1 MVPPYDI
8 KKGTTTVSR
17 SLLPRK
23 TALNRSHVMD
33 GISGK
38 QLITAFISLAF
49 SAPALLLSTPS
60 STPDF
65 ERSFFR
71 MAKQGW
77 FLKVIIWE
85 LTMKGLVLFLL
96 SAGLLS
102 LINKDL
108 DHFSKQL
115 AQDLNLDVD
124 KYYINL
130 LLSQVGM
137 VKTTLLVEVSI
148 GMFLYG
154 TLSWVEAYGL
164 HKRKR
169 WAEYLT
175 AIATALF
182 IPVEIYEVVYRLSI
196 VRMAVL
202 ILNVVIVY
210 YLIKHKELFPK
221 KSRAG

>member
-1 MVPPYDI
+1 
-8 KKGTTTVSR
+8 
-17 SLLPRK
+17 
-23 TALNRSHVMD
+23 
-33 GISGK
+33 
-38 QLITAFISLAF
+38 
-49 SAPALLLSTPS
+49 
-60 STPDF
+60 
-65 ERSFFR
+65 
-71 MAKQGW
+71 MAKQDW

-85 LTMKGLVLFLL
+85 LSIKGLLLLLL
-96 SAGLLS
+96 SAGLFS

-108 DHFSKQL
+108 DLLSKQL

-130 LLSQVGM
+130 LLSKIGM
-137 VKTTLLVEVSI
+137 AKTTLLVEISI

-154 TLSWVEAYGL
+154 ALSWIEAYGL

-175 AIATALF
+175 AIATGLF
-182 IPVEIYEVVYRLSI
+182 IPLEIYEVVFRLSA
-196 VRMAVL
+196 VRVAVL

-221 KSRAG
+221 KSKPVKK

>member
-1 MVPPYDI
+1 MPTLKP
-8 KKGTTTVSR
+8 
-17 SLLPRK
+17 SLFVGEFVCKPL
-23 TALNRSHVMD
+23 
-33 GISGK
+33 IS
-38 QLITAFISLAF
+38 ARISLAF
-49 SAPALLLSTPS
+49 SAPALVLSS
-60 STPDF
+60 SSLTPDI
-65 ERSFFR
+65 ERFCIR

-85 LTMKGLVLFLL
+85 LSIKGLLLFLL

-108 DHFSKQL
+108 DLISKQL

-130 LLSQVGM
+130 LLSRVGM

-154 TLSWVEAYGL
+154 TLSWIEAYGL

-169 WAEYLT
+169 WGEYLT

-182 IPVEIYEVVYRLSI
+182 IPLEVYEVVYRLSI
-196 VRMAVL
+196 ARLAVL

-221 KSRAG
+221 KLKAGQK